1 MFMDLKTIAKKNW
14 SVCGPLMEQSPS
26 RKASGFMLV
35 YRMSAIDAS
44 SAMAKYPL
52 ASVVGA
58 FPDGRDNWL
67 GPAPGP
73 QAARP
78 V

>member
-1 MFMDLKTIAKKNW
+1 
-14 SVCGPLMEQSPS
+14 
-26 RKASGFMLV
+26 MLV

-44 SAMAKYPL
+44 SAMAKVPL

-67 GPAPGP
+67 GAAPRPARKRHVRSDKPDSLMNSHVTCH
-73 QAARP
+73 RKKKR